1 MRGGAHSLDECG
13 AMCAARHDVE
23 DSGVKAVKGSKI
35 RKRQPAAGNKH
46 RLLPVLAAVS
56 SACGL
61 AAAPADALEL
71 GEIRMEST
79 LGQPLRASITYALN
93 PNEQLHEYC
102 IYLRPGTPGGPIPS
116 VTRAGL
122 SVSGNRIVVTGSQ
135 PVTDPLLS
143 LQIAVDCPYTPNLA
157 RQYTM
162 IVDPVLPLEE
172 APMFASAQLA
182 NEPVRRAAA
191 TVAATPRPAT
201 RTQAMSA
208 PASRPMLAA
217 GTEYRVQSG
226 DTAST
231 IAARV
236 EGRDVSLRTAVDML
250 VAANPAA
257 FVRGNADRIMA
268 GSLLMLPEMT
278 GAYDEP
284 SAATVAAE
292 VFDAAH
298 AEPVSVDPV
307 PEAVDPEPPLAV
319 EPAFSSAVPI
329 TEPVAPFADPVAEP
343 VTEPEAVSG
352 MADAAASEAPVADE
366 IAEPPVVEEAAT
378 QFANMKPG
386 DVFVA
391 PPADARVAPVV
402 VSSTVTAGSDTQ
414 ATTGAWSK
422 LALAA
427 GAGVVLLAGML
438 FFGRRLRDRFGSVA
452 INAPATPDSPE
463 KAPSEKRSNIV
474 DDVDFQFDD
483 TISEEAVS
491 LDADLGAGT
500 GLGASGELDVSQDFT
515 FDAVAQDT
523 RDIDLEL
530 TEEAAAEPEPPTTDI
545 IPPTH
550 KVEEATILDGEITPE
565 SDDYD
570 MSMIVDAT
578 KQSIDYDDATAKD
591 LQAVPVESDLAKT
604 GEYEIADDTMAT
616 EADLKAL
623 ELDYEEEF
631 TQTQALNKEIEQA
644 AQELAA
650 RLDPEELAEAL
661 GSDPGLEPTAEMPTG
676 NGEEFTAELT
686 ASLPVDADAVNDDI
700 ADDDITSKMAAAG
713 SDVTVEM
720 QIESGSTVDTKKTV

>member
-1 MRGGAHSLDECG
+1 
-13 AMCAARHDVE
+13 
-23 DSGVKAVKGSKI
+23 
-35 RKRQPAAGNKH
+35 
-46 RLLPVLAAVS
+46 
-56 SACGL
+56 
-61 AAAPADALEL
+61 
-71 GEIRMEST
+71 
-79 LGQPLRASITYALN
+79 
-93 PNEQLHEYC
+93 
-102 IYLRPGTPGGPIPS
+102 
-116 VTRAGL
+116 
-122 SVSGNRIVVTGSQ
+122 
-135 PVTDPLLS
+135 
-143 LQIAVDCPYTPNLA
+143 
-157 RQYTM
+157 
-162 IVDPVLPLEE
+162 
-172 APMFASAQLA
+172 
-182 NEPVRRAAA
+182 
-191 TVAATPRPAT
+191 
-201 RTQAMSA
+201 
-208 PASRPMLAA
+208 
-217 GTEYRVQSG
+217 
-226 DTAST
+226 
-231 IAARV
+231 
-236 EGRDVSLRTAVDML
+236 
-250 VAANPAA
+250 
-257 FVRGNADRIMA
+257 
-268 GSLLMLPEMT
+268 MLPEMT

-284 SAATVAAE
+284 SAATVAAG

-319 EPAFSSAVPI
+319 EPGCSSAVPI